1 VLINFNNMLD
11 TKPSYMYHWKKHYH
25 ILSNMESNCLYQK
38 VAGNGMGRFK
48 HVPTYE
54 KVFDIINSA
63 NKAPGHAERM
73 ENCSFQSV
81 MGAEE

>member
-1 VLINFNNMLD
+1 
-11 TKPSYMYHWKKHYH
+11 
-25 ILSNMESNCLYQK
+25 MESNCLYQK